1 MEKMDWIVSVLRL
14 EFQNVAGSIV
24 VKIVV
29 GGKANML
36 NSKEMIV
43 LFLDHQVETPETAVE
58 ADDLVHLV
66 LLQLNQVTE
75 FKISS
80 LTLSIRVW
88 PSFFEVS
95 LTTWLS
101 KFIFLAFDKG
111 KKVKIKCILEV

>member
-88 PSFFEVS
+88 SSFFEVS
-95 LTTWLS
+95 LTT
-101 KFIFLAFDKG
+101 
-111 KKVKIKCILEV
+111 